1 MTSSTARAGTN
12 SAQGSKSEVAY
23 ERIRA
28 QIINGAY
35 GPGYRLVLD
44 RLASEIG
51 VSSVPVR
58 EALRRLEAEGY
69 VSFQRN
75 LGATVRQ
82 VDAEGYAQ
90 SMQTLAILEAS
101 ATAMAAP
108 HITKKDIKAARKI
121 NEDMVASLEELD
133 PAEFSRLNYEFH
145 RTVYQPC
152 PNAYLLSMVER
163 EWTRLR
169 GIRQPTFAFV
179 PSRARQAGAEHT
191 ELINLLESQAPPWKI
206 EDWAREHRM
215 RTAQGFLSRY
225 ATNSETAEGQW

>member
-1 MTSSTARAGTN
+1 MTAARAGTKLV
-12 SAQGSKSEVAY
+12 QGSKSEVAY

-28 QIINGAY
+28 QIIDGTY
-35 GPGYRLVLD
+35 SPGYRLVLD

-69 VSFQRN
+69 VDFKRN
-75 LGATVRQ
+75 QGATVSH

-90 SMQTLAILEAS
+90 TMQTLAILEAS

-108 HITKKDIKAARKI
+108 YVTKEDIKAARKV
-121 NEDMVASLEELD
+121 NADMVASLEDLD
-133 PAEFSRLNYEFH
+133 PVMFSRLNYELH
-145 RTVYQPC
+145 RTLYQSC
-152 PNAYLLSMVER
+152 PNAYLLSVVER

-169 GIRQPTFAFV
+169 GIRQPNFAFV

-191 ELINLLESQAPPWKI
+191 ELIDLIESQAPPWKI
-206 EDWAREHRM
+206 EDHTREHRM
-215 RTAQGFLSRY
+215 RTAQRFLNRY
-225 ATNSETAEGQW
+225 ATDRSVTA

>member
-1 MTSSTARAGTN
+1 MTSSTARAGIKP
-12 SAQGSKSEVAY
+12 AQGSKSEVAY

-28 QIINGAY
+28 QIINGTY
-35 GPGYRLVLD
+35 GPGHRLVLD

-69 VSFQRN
+69 VDFKRN
-75 LGATVRQ
+75 LGATVRH

-90 SMQTLAILEAS
+90 SLQTLAILEAS

-108 HITKKDIKAARKI
+108 YVTKRDIKAARKI

-133 PAEFSRLNYEFH
+133 PAAFSRLNHELH
-145 RTVYQPC
+145 RTLYQPC

-179 PSRARQAGAEHT
+179 PSRARQAGAEHA
-191 ELINLLESQAPPWKI
+191 ELIDLVESQAPPWKI
-206 EDWAREHRM
+206 EDCAREHRM
-215 RTAQGFLSRY
+215 RTVQRFLSRY
-225 ATNSETAEGQW
+225 AAHSGAAETQW